1 MSHAE
6 IGRCIFYLEPFTSGP
21 PLPALGAYHSLR
33 KDVPSHSGAQPLGH
47 KSSRVSLHW
56 GQTSKKQG
64 SPLPPSVV
72 LCLGQAAPHRNYF
85 SPCAENTLACFPPQC
100 RRVESEPGCAHRSGL
115 VVSSR
120 GCKNRHRQLG
130 QVRPSPGDAL

>member
-1 MSHAE
+1 MQK
-6 IGRCIFYLEPFTSGP
+6 
-21 PLPALGAYHSLR
+21 LGAVYFIWSLLPLAR
-33 KDVPSHSGAQPLGH
+33 PFQLLVRIIHSGKTSPHTPEPSLWAT
-47 KSSRVSLHW
+47 KVVVSLHW

-100 RRVESEPGCAHRSGL
+100 RRVESEPGRAHRSGL